1 MKENKLKKFV
11 TTSDNIVKSSYHW
24 NLLSSILFAFQS
36 VFVLMVLTR
45 TVGIEK
51 TGIFT
56 IAYANASLFLFV
68 GKYGVRYYQVSDVG
82 YEHTFRDYQVARIIS
97 VSAMIIISV
106 VYSIWGVYTKG
117 YSIEKSLIIIF
128 VCLLKVPDAIE
139 DVYYGEY
146 QRRGRLDVGAKALSI
161 RLGMTIFL
169 LLILVTVTHNLLL
182 SLVLVTLI
190 SYGIMWY
197 FLYITCSFFE
207 LEVRMTWHSVKQ
219 IFVACFPLFVGNFLS
234 QYIGNAPKYAIDAQL
249 GDELQA
255 CYGFISMPVF
265 VIGLLNNVIFTPIIH
280 IMAENWAKNNKK
292 AFLKRFGQQVLIA
305 IGITLVCIVGANLL
319 GIPVLSIMYNTD
331 LSCYKR
337 ELLILLLGGG
347 FLALSGLLNT
357 VLTIMRFQYP
367 LFWGYA
373 AVAIAALVGSG
384 RVVSKWGMLGATW
397 LYTFLMAALFVVFV
411 FIFIV
416 ALIRDNRLR
425 RKIGK

>member
-1 MKENKLKKFV
+1 
-11 TTSDNIVKSSYHW
+11 
-24 NLLSSILFAFQS
+24 
-36 VFVLMVLTR
+36 
-45 TVGIEK
+45 
-51 TGIFT
+51 
-56 IAYANASLFLFV
+56 
-68 GKYGVRYYQVSDVG
+68 
-82 YEHTFRDYQVARIIS
+82 
-97 VSAMIIISV
+97 
-106 VYSIWGVYTKG
+106 
-117 YSIEKSLIIIF
+117 
-128 VCLLKVPDAIE
+128 
-139 DVYYGEY
+139 
-146 QRRGRLDVGAKALSI
+146 
-161 RLGMTIFL
+161 
-169 LLILVTVTHNLLL
+169 
-182 SLVLVTLI
+182 
-190 SYGIMWY
+190 
-197 FLYITCSFFE
+197 
-207 LEVRMTWHSVKQ
+207 MTWHSVKQ

-265 VIGLLNNVIFTPIIH
+265 VIGLLNNVIFTPIIR

-331 LSCYKR
+331 LSSYKR

-425 RKIGK
+425 REIGK